1 MKEQETGKRLAPSPK
16 GRKTVPVVI
25 GGLVLALAGAYLVL
39 CALAGGERMWP
50 NTTAMG
56 VDISGLTIE
65 EAKATLEKELP
76 RRWAD
81 QAIEL
86 YEPGSNIRLTLE
98 AGGLMEPADLAGDLA
113 QARQGSGFLLQGGQ
127 YLGAYSLMEP
137 VDLEQ
142 DLRQACRGDNFF
154 TRGAQL
160 VMGMLSEEHGQQ
172 VEPVLRYTLAGQA
185 RMDDTLNQLTRRL
198 GIGGN
203 ETTYEIKEEAIVFRK
218 GRSDTRVDEAAVRN
232 GVTAALLGTGEDRV
246 TVPLSVAPPAEP
258 DFEAIHKEVYAEVSD
273 AYLDRDSGEIVPSV
287 TGLDFDIERAR
298 KALSDAPDGSTC
310 RIALEVTKP
319 EMSTE
324 ELNETLFR
332 DILGDAA
339 TRVSG
344 TSIRIGN
351 IKVAAEFVN
360 GTILFPGEEFSFNQT
375 CSPYAVD
382 NGYGKATAYVNGLS
396 KDTVAGGICQAS
408 STLYWAVLKA
418 NLEVV
423 ERSAH
428 RYEPSYIRGG
438 LDATVYGDYGEE
450 GGLDFRFKNNS
461 DHPIKIEGYMDDKRY
476 LHMTIYGTDTTGVH
490 GEPYSTNRVLLQA
503 AKTIYEADATVPQ
516 GTTRKDPERTGYDAV
531 SIDTYQK
538 LVDAEGKTVSTELL
552 YTTKYKVRNAVILF
566 NPADLELWGI
576 DPVTGIRTEPTAA
589 PTTAP
594 EGEGNAPAGSLPPAE
609 GGQPAVPPPEGGQPI
624 VTPPEAT
631 PDGGTSPEGETG
643 TPVLPPE
650 GETTP
655 PVQQTEGPQTVPIL
669 PPGTAVTVPVPT
681 EGESGV

>member
-16 GRKTVPVVI
+16 GRKTVPVVL

-86 YEPGSNIRLTLE
+86 YEPGSGIRL
-98 AGGLMEPADLAGDLA
+98 
-113 QARQGSGFLLQGGQ
+113 
-127 YLGAYSLMEP
+127 YVGAYSLMEP

-319 EMSTE
+319 AMSTE

-450 GGLDFRFKNNS
+450 GGLDFRFKNNI

>member
-1 MKEQETGKRLAPSPK
+1 
-16 GRKTVPVVI
+16 
-25 GGLVLALAGAYLVL
+25 
-39 CALAGGERMWP
+39 
-50 NTTAMG
+50 
-56 VDISGLTIE
+56 
-65 EAKATLEKELP
+65 
-76 RRWAD
+76 
-81 QAIEL
+81 
-86 YEPGSNIRLTLE
+86 
-98 AGGLMEPADLAGDLA
+98 
-113 QARQGSGFLLQGGQ
+113 
-127 YLGAYSLMEP
+127 
-137 VDLEQ
+137 
-142 DLRQACRGDNFF
+142 
-154 TRGAQL
+154 
-160 VMGMLSEEHGQQ
+160 
-172 VEPVLRYTLAGQA
+172 
-185 RMDDTLNQLTRRL
+185 MDDTLNQLTRRL

-681 EGESGV
+681 AVSYTHLRAHET

>member
-1 MKEQETGKRLAPSPK
+1 MKEKEAGKRLAPAPK
-16 GRKTVPVVI
+16 GRRTALVAA
-25 GGLVLALAGAYLVL
+25 GVLALALVGGYLAL
-39 CALAGGERMWP
+39 CFLAGGERLWP
-50 NTTAMG
+50 HSTAMG
-56 VDISGLTIE
+56 VDVSGLTIE
-65 EAKATLEKELP
+65 EAAAVLEETVP
-76 RRWAD
+76 QRWAD
-81 QAIEL
+81 QAIAL
-86 YEPGSNIRLTLE
+86 YEPDNNIQL
-98 AGGLMEPADLAGDLA
+98 
-113 QARQGSGFLLQGGQ
+113 
-127 YLGAYSLMEP
+127 YVGAHSLMEP
-137 VDLEQ
+137 VDLVG
-142 DLRQACRGDNFF
+142 DLRRACREGNFL
-154 TRGAQL
+154 TRGGRYL
-160 VMGMLSEEHGQQ
+160 MSMFSEEYGLK
-172 VEPVLRYTLAGQA
+172 VEPALRYTLLGQK
-185 RMDDTLNQLTRRL
+185 RMDNTLGQLTRRL

-203 ETTYEIKEEAIVFRK
+203 ETTYQIQEEAILFRK
-218 GRSDTRVDEAAVRN
+218 GRSDTRVDETAVRN
-232 GVTAALLGTGEDRV
+232 GVTAALLGVGEDRV

-258 DFEAIHKEVYAEVSD
+258 DFEAIHEAVYAEVSD

-287 TGLDFDIERAR
+287 TGRDFDIEGAR
-298 KALSDAPDGSTC
+298 KTLADAPDGSAC
-310 RIALEVTKP
+310 RIPLKVTAP
-319 EMSTE
+319 QVSTE
-324 ELNETLFR
+324 QLNETLFR

-339 TRVSG
+339 TKVTG

-351 IKVAAEFVN
+351 VKVAAEFVN

-418 NLEVV
+418 DMEVL

-450 GGLDFRFKNNS
+450 GGLDFRFKNSS

-476 LHMTIYGTDTTGVH
+476 LHMTIYGTDDTGIH
-490 GEPYSTNRVLLQA
+490 GEPYSTNRILLQA

-531 SIDTYQK
+531 SIETYQK

-576 DPVTGIRTEPTAA
+576 DPVTGIRAEPT
-589 PTTAP
+589 PTP
-594 EGEGNAPAGSLPPAE
+594 EGPLPGEVQPPVGGEQLVEPPPAE
-609 GGQPAVPPPEGGQPI
+609 TGAVPAP
-624 VTPPEAT
+624 
-631 PDGGTSPEGETG
+631 GTETG

-650 GETTP
+650 GEPTQPVQPQPTEAP
-655 PVQQTEGPQTVPIL
+655 PVVPIL
-669 PPGTAVTVPVPT
+669 PPGTTVATPAPG
-681 EGESGV
+681 EGQPGM